1 MVEDLRKEYE
11 LVREKYD
18 EFMKEAVELWHNL
31 YGDSYV
37 IYKPFSEWASRLGL
51 DIENDY
57 GDEEQRFFTFVD
69 NVVYEIEYE
78 VDKLGFELR
87 DLGNRWRVLVL
98 KRFDQ
103 WTQDDFS
110 SLVHRLFEINGC
122 FDFGTRFEQI
132 PFEKYVPYD
141 EFVKDRTRCGRLCL
155 ELEDFIGVYDD
166 AIAKIKHIQENEIP
180 IARDLCKRLNES
192 LGGEEIY
199 ETCDF
204 RVFGGEPRQ
213 WWK

>member
-87 DLGNRWRVLVL
+87 DLGNRWRV
-98 KRFDQ
+98 
-103 WTQDDFS
+103 
-110 SLVHRLFEINGC
+110 
-122 FDFGTRFEQI
+122 
-132 PFEKYVPYD
+132 
-141 EFVKDRTRCGRLCL
+141 
-155 ELEDFIGVYDD
+155 
-166 AIAKIKHIQENEIP
+166 
-180 IARDLCKRLNES
+180 
-192 LGGEEIY
+192 
-199 ETCDF
+199 
-204 RVFGGEPRQ
+204 
-213 WWK
+213 

>member
-11 LVREKYD
+11 IVREKYN
-18 EFMKEAVELWHNL
+18 EFMKEAVGL
-31 YGDSYV
+31 YHHLRGDAHE
-37 IYKPFSEWASRLGL
+37 IHKPFNKWAFRLGL

-98 KRFDQ
+98 PRFDQ

-110 SLVHRLFEINGC
+110 SLVHRLFEMNGC
-122 FDFGTRFEQI
+122 FDFGTKFEQT
-132 PFEKYVPYD
+132 PFEEYVPYD
-141 EFVKDRTRCGRLCL
+141 EFVKDRTKGGRLHL
-155 ELEDFIGVYDD
+155 ELEDFIGVYEDGL
-166 AIAKIKHIQENEIP
+166 ARIKDVYDNKDRV
-180 IARDLCKRLNES
+180 ASDLCKGLNES
-192 LGGEEIY
+192 LSGDDIY
-199 ETCDF
+199 ETCKF
-204 RVFGGEPRQ
+204 RTFGGEPRR
-213 WWK
+213 W